1 MFADMYNGFL
11 MYDTK
16 LKKSVSF
23 VSHNILARY
32 FIIMKTEMHHASEEN
47 EKFGFDV
54 TLYSD
59 KFTYKYE
66 ETCEDEQKE
75 GEEKQ
80 KKVNVDARSEEF
92 LEIVKRILE
101 YKECK

>member
-47 EKFGFDV
+47 EKFGFDI

-59 KFTYKYE
+59 KLTYKYE
-66 ETCEDEQKE
+66 ETYNGKQ
-75 GEEKQ
+75 KQ

-92 LEIVKRILE
+92 LEIVKKILE